1 MEVYIPCPY
10 VTKSKYILDD
20 VRDIISSGCFICQE
34 TTVAGF
40 VSNVGGLMGL
50 CMGLSLVSLVEVVI
64 AIAQFIRGKV
74 GIF

>member
-1 MEVYIPCPY
+1 MFDPH
-10 VTKSKYILDD
+10 D
-20 VRDIISSGCFICQE
+20 CQE